1 MEEEATQP
9 NTQQVLD
16 PRRLGRNNSGLSD
29 SDIADVVCIL
39 HPASPAAFTIVA
51 HTAEQSPQHV
61 LQNDGLANFT
71 DRPLKNMLEEHETFL
86 LGSDS
91 SGHAKD
97 LALRLSSSLK
107 NTVLGFTFGRNPRS
121 CDIIF
126 DIDTVKRI
134 SNLHFRIYVTHA
146 GIVMLEDMSTNG
158 TLVDENHLKGKAQK
172 VATQML
178 IQGSVIQVPST
189 KPEESIKFIVR
200 IPSREGHDT
209 AYLQNFQVFRARM
222 DAAAREFEQQ
232 GRINHAGMANLVNGP
247 GRQALAIGESPG
259 KAALV
264 GSSNPFGMHWSGGN
278 KYNVVGHLGKGAFAT
293 VFRLATK
300 MDGHLY
306 AAKELDKQRFV
317 KNGRMDHKLE
327 NEMQIMKDLRHPN
340 IVQYIDYHEENEY
353 LYIIMEYV
361 AFGDLQNYL
370 GKYGA
375 LQEPAAKLM
384 ARQTL
389 KALQYLHRKRI
400 THRDIK
406 PDNILIASVNP
417 FVVKLSDFGLSKV
430 VKNNETFLKTF
441 CGTLL
446 YCAPEVFPHYDEHT
460 AKRGTKRR
468 RSGGAQGDFHAYSQS
483 VDIWS
488 FAAVLWFALCYRP
501 PFEGIA
507 DKTGKKMFDQI
518 MGTPLDTSP
527 LKEQGVSESAIKLLC
542 KMLNTEP
549 SERPNET
556 QCLQHPWLASLGQ
569 DSDSEMEDDLQSIA
583 EEPEDGGAEAVFS
596 QLSIN
601 DKAIGAGV
609 EQTGSECY
617 EMLPFDSDDMDFLDP
632 RASKRVKEDL
642 LVPRN
647 QIRDQAAMH
656 SSPDELSDET
666 DERHPRQHRP
676 GRLFGEISASALQSS
691 GVLGE
696 RTNRALDVVPLRNGS
711 STSGNSPNRLNSN
724 GTSPPDRQITSD
736 LNFSYQEM
744 GPNPSLGG
752 AMSMVRDFKMES
764 LESNVS
770 TAATKT
776 PESVHGTPRA
786 TNTESKELNGSEQ
799 VTPKPKP
806 VKFSRLIQLNVG
818 PSFYSNSFDLSTQNL
833 KYASKVNGRDFTAEG
848 PTTISEEIEVTKH
861 LDSSLRATMQPQ
873 TPQKLRT
880 RSISRMIEPSEPVLP
895 MTVPAEAL
903 NPPAH
908 LGMLISSTDSFTP
921 IFWKLNKRAE
931 AWGRASNN
939 TLVYP
944 DKDDTR
950 VPKMGICLFH
960 HAMGI
965 EKLDREGLDW
975 RSMPQLHTL
984 VTTCSSVGI
993 WVNGVKLRDKSDNG
1007 KILCGRVYSGDVIT
1021 VFASKEDGQCLR
1033 FVCKFEYGEA
1043 KYPRPQ
1049 DKFPFEIEET
1059 EQGPKQTK
1067 EQQNNTVQI

>member
-1 MEEEATQP
+1 MEDESTQP

-16 PRRLGRNNSGLSD
+16 PRRLGRNNSGLND
-29 SDIADVVCIL
+29 SDIADVLCIL

-61 LQNDGLANFT
+61 LQNEGLVNFT
-71 DRPLKNMLEEHETFL
+71 DRSLKNMLEEHETFL
-86 LGSDS
+86 LGTNS

-97 LALRLSSSLK
+97 LALRLSSTLK
-107 NTVLGFTFGRNPRS
+107 NPVLGFTFGRNPRS
-121 CDIIF
+121 CDIVF

-158 TLVDENHLKGKAQK
+158 TLVDENHLRGKTQR

-189 KPEESIKFIVR
+189 KPEESIKFVVR

-222 DAAAREFEQQ
+222 DAAEREYRQQART
-232 GRINHAGMANLVNGP
+232 NHIGQANPVSGP
-247 GRQALAIGESPG
+247 VRQALAIENPA

-293 VFRLATK
+293 VFQLATK

-317 KNGRMDHKLE
+317 KNGRMDQKLE

-353 LYIIMEYV
+353 LYIIMEYI

-370 GKYGA
+370 SKYGP
-375 LQEPAAKLM
+375 LHEPAAKLM

-406 PDNILIASVNP
+406 PDNILISSVNP

-468 RSGGAQGDFHAYSQS
+468 RSGAQSDFHAYSQS

-488 FAAVLWFALCYRP
+488 FAAVLWFALCYKP
-501 PFEGIA
+501 PFEGIS

-527 LKEQGVSESAIKLLC
+527 LRGCGVSESAIKLLC
-542 KMLNTEP
+542 KMLNTDP

-556 QCLQHPWLASLGQ
+556 QCLQHPWLTSLGQ
-569 DSDSEMEDDLQSIA
+569 DSDYEMEDDLHSIA
-583 EEPEDGGAEAVFS
+583 EEPEDDGAEEVFS

-601 DKAIGAGV
+601 DRPIVADI
-609 EQTGSECY
+609 EQKEGNDEDY
-617 EMLPFDSDDMDFLDP
+617 EMSPVDLDEMDFLDP

-647 QIRDQAAMH
+647 QIRDQAALH

-666 DERHPRQHRP
+666 DERHLLRGIPHQQRP

-696 RTNRALDVVPLRNGS
+696 HINRALDVGLVRNGS
-711 STSGNSPNRLNSN
+711 SASDNSRSN

-736 LNFSYQEM
+736 MNFSYEEM
-744 GPNPSLGG
+744 GPNESLGG
-752 AMSMVRDFKMES
+752 AASIFRDLKMGS

-770 TAATKT
+770 ADIGFEAVTKT
-776 PESVHGTPRA
+776 PESAHGTPKA
-786 TNTESKELNGSEQ
+786 TNTQNKELNGSDQE
-799 VTPKPKP
+799 TPKPKP
-806 VKFSRLIQLNVG
+806 AKFSRLIQLDVG
-818 PSFYSNSFDLSTQNL
+818 PSFLYTPYDLSTQNL
-833 KYASKVNGRDFTAEG
+833 NYASNVNDRDFTAEG
-848 PTTISEEIEVTKH
+848 LATTSEEMDTTK
-861 LDSSLRATMQPQ
+861 LLNSSLRATMQPS

-880 RSISRMIEPSEPVLP
+880 RSITTMTDPPGPVLP
-895 MTVPAEAL
+895 MTVPVEEL
-903 NPPAH
+903 DPPAR
-908 LGMLISSTDSFTP
+908 LGMLVTSTDSFKP
-921 IFWKLNKRAE
+921 IFWKLNNRVE
-931 AWGRASNN
+931 IWGRGPNN

-944 DKDDTR
+944 DKHDVR
-950 VPKMGICLFH
+950 VPKMGICIFH
-960 HAMGI
+960 HAPGI
-965 EKLDREGLDW
+965 EKLDRDGVDW
-975 RSMPQLHTL
+975 RSIPKLHTL
-984 VTTCSSVGI
+984 VATCSSVGI
-993 WVNGVKLRDKSDNG
+993 WVNGVKLKEKNENG
-1007 KILCGRVYSGDVIT
+1007 NILCGRLYSGDVIT
-1021 VFASKEDGQCLR
+1021 AYASKEDEQCLR

-1043 KYPRPQ
+1043 RHPRPL
-1049 DKFPFEIEET
+1049 DKRPFKIEEPGS
-1059 EQGPKQTK
+1059 GPKQMR
-1067 EQQNNTVQI
+1067 EQ